1 MISPKIRLVKSP
13 STGNIEIE
21 IHDSIYMIPNRVVLI
36 PEGGLLLEDPISRY
50 KERIAQL
57 EHELD
62 KAKRAKKYI
71 LKNIK
76 GA

>member
-1 MISPKIRLVKSP
+1 
-13 STGNIEIE
+13 
-21 IHDSIYMIPNRVVLI
+21 MIPNRVVLI